1 MTLTENGSKSSQH
14 SKKSFGQSLKKLGDL
29 FMKTTFK
36 KLDESIVVKP
46 KSVNVRSIYNSYFNV
61 FFSLN
66 TIKFLKF
73 FYYCVGVSWK
83 NAHMHYVFNCLSVS
97 VLCEINFCV
106 CVCGSVCPQNCVP
119 VLCMLAHFATNY
131 ITPKQLNE
139 QVNGVNSS

>member
-1 MTLTENGSKSSQH
+1 M
-14 SKKSFGQSLKKLGDL
+14 
-29 FMKTTFK
+29 
-36 KLDESIVVKP
+36 VKP